1 MVGFGSEYI
10 TGGSLYINTQ
20 DGYKLFCDELP
31 VVTFNSADNAPE
43 MDYPIRLNRTKEIT
57 MTCKLLYYN
66 KDYFAQMMG
75 YKNHN
80 CYCRAIRRMK
90 RKRKEFKKLQRKMK
104 YAENT

>member
-1 MVGFGSEYI
+1 MVGFSSGYI
-10 TGGSLYINTQ
+10 TGGSLYINTTS
-20 DGYKLFCDELP
+20 GYKYLGDAAP
-31 VVTFNSADNAPE
+31 VITFNSADNVPE
-43 MDYPIRLNRTKEIT
+43 VDYPISLDITKEVTIT
-57 MTCKLLYYN
+57 GILLEYN

-90 RKRKEFKKLQRKMK
+90 RKRKELKKLQRKMK